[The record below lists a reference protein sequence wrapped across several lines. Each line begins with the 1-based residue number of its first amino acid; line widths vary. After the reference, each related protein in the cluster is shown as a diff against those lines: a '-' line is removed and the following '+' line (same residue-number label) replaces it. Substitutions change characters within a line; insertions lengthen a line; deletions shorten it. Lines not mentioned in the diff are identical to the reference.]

1 MASYYR
7 RKKPDTVFL
16 NANPINS
23 SNAQAYLQGVRK
35 YSIGLAERLD
45 SGYQKPSNDRKRSS
59 VTTVDSQ
66 SLGTFTPSVFYR
78 NIAPVNWFLRII
90 GVLPIVRSGPSR
102 AKFALNT
109 APFLYSVI
117 FFTLLACYVGYVAK
131 NRIHIV
137 RSLSGP
143 FEEAVIAYLFLVNIL
158 PVMVIPILWWEAR
171 KIARLFNDWDDFEVL
186 YYQISG
192 HSLPLN
198 LRQKAIY
205 IAIGLP
211 IISVLSV
218 VIIHMTMSDLNLNQ
232 VVPYCILD
240 NLTAMLGAWWFII
253 CEAISTTAYLLAERF
268 QKALKHIGPA
278 AMVADYRVLWL
289 RLSKLTRDTGNAL
302 CYTFVFMSLYLF
314 FIITLS
320 IYGLMSQLSEGFG
333 IKDIGLTIT
342 ALWNI
347 GLLFYICDQAHYA
360 SVNVRTNFQ
369 KKLLMVELNWMNM
382 DAQTE
387 INMFLRA
394 TEMNPSNINC
404 GGFFDVDRSLFK
416 GLLTTMVTY
425 LVVLLQFQISI
436 PTDKGDGDGD
446 GNANMTVID
455 LLMDSMNNDMT
466 VVGHSSTTPGT
477 TAAPTTTTN
486 TTTTPVNRSGG
497 RGRKG

>member
-7 RKKPDTVFL
+7 RKKPDMVFL
-16 NANPINS
+16 NAKPINS
-23 SNAQAYLQGVRK
+23 GNAQAYLHGVRK

-45 SGYQKPSNDRKRSS
+45 SDYIPPPNDGKRSS
-59 VTTVDSQ
+59 VSTIASNNPD
-66 SLGTFTPSVFYR
+66 FTPSIFYR

-90 GVLPIVRSGPSR
+90 GVLPIVRRGPSR
-102 AKFALNT
+102 AKFALNS
-109 APFLYSVI
+109 AAFVYSVV
-117 FFTLLACYVGYVAK
+117 FFMLLAFYVGYVAN
-131 NRIHIV
+131 NRIHAV

-158 PVMVIPILWWEAR
+158 PIIVIPILWWEAR

-198 LRQKAIY
+198 LRQKAVY
-205 IAIGLP
+205 IAIVLP
-211 IISVLSV
+211 ILSILSV
-218 VIIHMTMSDLNLNQ
+218 VITHITMSDLNLNQ

-240 NLTAMLGAWWFII
+240 NLTAMLGAWWFLI

-347 GLLFYICDQAHYA
+347 GLLFYICDEAHYA

-369 KKLLMVELNWMNM
+369 KKLLMVELNWMNS

-404 GGFFDVDRSLFK
+404 GGFFDVNRTLFK

-436 PTDKGDGDGD
+436 PTDKGDGDG
-446 GNANMTVID
+446 NSNMTVVD
-455 LLMDSMNNDMT
+455 LLMDSLSNDMT
-466 VVGHSSTTPGT
+466 LLGAPSTVATPS
-477 TAAPTTTTN
+477 TTTTAVPS
-486 TTTTPVNRSGG
+486 TVSRSG

>member
-1 MASYYR
+1 MDKKIPHSFSKMANYYR
-7 RKKPDTVFL
+7 RKKDAVFH
-16 NANPINS
+16 NAKPINS
-23 SNAQAYLQGVRK
+23 GNAQAYLYGVRK

-45 SGYQKPSNDRKRSS
+45 ADYQPPPSERKKSS
-59 VTTVDSQ
+59 DSTG
-66 SLGTFTPSVFYR
+66 SNNPEFTPSVFYR

-90 GVLPIVRSGPSR
+90 GVLPIVRRGPAR
-102 AKFALNT
+102 AKFEMSSAS
-109 APFLYSVI
+109 FVYSVV
-117 FFTLLACYVGYVAK
+117 FFMLLACYVGYVAN

-158 PVMVIPILWWEAR
+158 PIMIIPILWWEAR
-171 KIARLFNDWDDFEVL
+171 KIAKLFNDWDDFEVL

-192 HSLPLN
+192 HSLPLR
-198 LRQKAIY
+198 LRQKALY
-205 IAIGLP
+205 IAIVLP
-211 IISVLSV
+211 ILSVLSV
-218 VIIHMTMSDLNLNQ
+218 VITHITMSDLNINQ

-240 NLTAMLGAWWFII
+240 NLTAMLGAWWFLI
-253 CEAISTTAYLLAERF
+253 CEAMSITAHLLAERF

-289 RLSKLTRDTGNAL
+289 RLSKLTRDTGNAT

-347 GLLFYICDQAHYA
+347 GLLFYICDEAHYA

-369 KKLLMVELNWMNM
+369 KKLLMVELNWMNS

-394 TEMNPSNINC
+394 TEMNPSTINC
-404 GGFFDVDRSLFK
+404 GGFFDVNRSLFK

-436 PTDKGDGDGD
+436 PTDKGEGSDGGS
-446 GNANMTVID
+446 NMTVVD
-455 LLMDSMNNDMT
+455 MLMDSVSNDMT
-466 VVGHSSTTPGT
+466 LMSSSRATTTPGT
-477 TAAPTTTTN
+477 TPQPTASTKHA
-486 TTTTPVNRSGG
+486 
-497 RGRKG
+497 RGHRG